1 MDRYVA
7 LLRGINVGGHRR
19 IAMADLR
26 SLIEDLGY
34 TGVATYLQSGNAV
47 FSAPG
52 TDPAAVAEKVR
63 TGIRDVL
70 GHDVPTVVRTA
81 GELRAAA
88 AANPFDVPD
97 PSRFLVL
104 FCTGTVDTG
113 GLAGIDLSRYPKERM
128 AVVGAQVYTC
138 HEDGIRFARLPDVV
152 ARYVGGT
159 TTSRNWRTVLRLV
172 EMAGD

>member
-1 MDRYVA
+1 MTRYVA

-26 SLIEDLGY
+26 SLLEDLGY
-34 TGVATYLQSGNAV
+34 TGVATYVQSGNAV
-47 FSAPG
+47 FSGADA
-52 TDPAAVAEKVR
+52 DPEAVAERVR

-70 GHDVPTVVRTA
+70 GHDVPTAVRTA
-81 GELRAAA
+81 AELRAAV

-97 PSRFLVL
+97 PSKFLVL
-104 FCTGTVDTG
+104 FCTGTVDTE
-113 GLAGIDLSRYPKERM
+113 GLAGIDLSLHPKERM

-138 HEDGIRFARLPDVV
+138 HEDGIRFAALPAVV
-152 ARYVGGT
+152 ARHVDGT
-159 TTSRNWRTVLRLV
+159 TTSRNWLTVLRLA